1 VKLVT
6 SNLNKLAEFSRFGL
20 NIEMAAGLDLREVSG
35 TSEQVAI
42 YKAIEAG
49 ENLIVEDTIL
59 TIDGK
64 EIVDIR
70 QRLNELPQ
78 LEGKEAVWQTSIA
91 CMSNGEIK
99 IAVGRT
105 LGTIAPPEEHYQTGF
120 GFDPYFYPSGSKSS
134 LTHLDLMGEKDSVS
148 ARKQAIT
155 RFLSEEDCK
164 TIPLCDIP
172 PWTGEYQ

>member
-1 VKLVT
+1 MKLVT
-6 SNLNKLAEFSRFGL
+6 SNPNKLAEFSRFGL
-20 NIEMAAGLDLREVSG
+20 DIEMAAGLDLKEVSG

-59 TIDGK
+59 TIDGE

-78 LEGKEAVWQTSIA
+78 WEGKEAIWQTSIA

-105 LGTIAPPEEHYQTGF
+105 LGTIAPPEESHQTGF
-120 GFDPYFYPSGSKSS
+120 GFDPYFYPLGSQSS
-134 LTHLDLMGEKDSVS
+134 LSHLELIGEKDGVS

-155 RFLSEEDCK
+155 RFLSDEKCK

-172 PWTGEYQ
+172 QWTGDYQ